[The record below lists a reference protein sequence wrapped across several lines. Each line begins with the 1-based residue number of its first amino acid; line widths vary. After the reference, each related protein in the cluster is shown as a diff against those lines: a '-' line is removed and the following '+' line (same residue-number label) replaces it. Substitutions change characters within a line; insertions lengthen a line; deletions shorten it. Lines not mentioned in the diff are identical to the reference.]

1 MVEVDLDTPIWDQ
14 NTFSGRRKYYAWM
27 TDPRNSLVSSG
38 TLFQARDLIHAVRQ
52 NNIPSGTTVKD
63 IRRAQQLYLSAFH
76 PDTGELQNVIGRMS
90 FQVPGGMVLIGAM
103 ITWYRGTSSVI
114 FWQWANQS
122 FNALVN
128 YTNRN
133 AASEL
138 TTSQIVTAYVSATT
152 SALVTA
158 LGLKSLLANTRSP
171 ILQRFVPFAA
181 VAASNAVN
189 VPLMRQS
196 EFAHGVT
203 MFDEKNNKV
212 TESRYAAVKGISQVV
227 ISRILIAAPS
237 MILLPVFMERI
248 EKKAF
253 MIKYGKYIYAPLQ
266 IGLAGLSLLVMVPIG
281 CAIFNQRS
289 SISIEELKI
298 MDHHKYDEV
307 VEKYGK
313 NLPKT
318 LYFNKGL

>member
-1 MVEVDLDTPIWDQ
+1 MPNIWPSDIKVYSKPNTLKNFTLKPEMVEVDLDTPIWDQ

-212 TESRYAAVKGISQVV
+212 TESRLKSLPFSPTEETLQQYAAVKGISQVV
-227 ISRILIAAPS
+227 LSRILIAAPS
-237 MILLPVFMERI
+237 MSMYNYKPIDQ
-248 EKKAF
+248 
-253 MIKYGKYIYAPLQ
+253 KYWLY
-266 IGLAGLSLLVMVPIG
+266 
-281 CAIFNQRS
+281 
-289 SISIEELKI
+289 SIE
-298 MDHHKYDEV
+298 
-307 VEKYGK
+307 
-313 NLPKT
+313 
-318 LYFNKGL
+318 